1 VDVQCG
7 IAGIYGRKRSAV
19 EVGGTFSARQSL
31 AEDRRAGYLLYWS
44 CPSARPG
51 AYLIPAR

>member
-1 VDVQCG
+1 MDVQCG
-7 IAGIYGRKRSAV
+7 IAGIYGRKRSAG